1 MSNFEWDE
9 NKNKSNQQKH
19 GIGFEEAKEIFQ
31 DDNAIEFSGN
41 TPSEL
46 RILRIGKT
54 FGKILLSVVYTVR
67 AISIRIISARQA
79 SNPETM
85 SYLENVLSQQQS
97 EDESKNSTGN

>member
-1 MSNFEWDE
+1 MFNFEWDE
-9 NKNKSNQQKH
+9 NKSKSNQQKH
-19 GIGFEEAKEIFQ
+19 GIDFEEAKEIFQ
-31 DDNAIEFSGN
+31 DGNAIEFSGN
-41 TPSEL
+41 SPNEL

-79 SNPETM
+79 SKPETM
-85 SYLENVLSQQQS
+85 SYLENVLSQQQL